1 MDVTAAKGVLRDHVC
16 HWRILDDDIR
26 SDHSTIELTV
36 GEQAEMQRQEV
47 RDLKNTDWN
56 EYATVSTCLLRDLL
70 DRWDAVEDDVDTMT
84 NQLGVY

>member
-1 MDVTAAKGVLRDHVC
+1 
-16 HWRILDDDIR
+16 
-26 SDHSTIELTV
+26 
-36 GEQAEMQRQEV
+36 MQRQEV

-84 NQLGVY
+84 NQLGTV